1 MVEYT
6 EFRQEQT
13 DWLVELVM
21 LLSFRLCCSMHDHL
35 HQRTCYYCWL
45 VGDQGDAWRRGYIDL
60 GFKAGRKRTFQIVIE
75 GRIDGIADKHY
86 YKSDMALDDILVN
99 NSGSCSQDQ
108 GTLLYQGS
116 LLSDYLFFK
125 EKNSV
130 NVSVLRR
137 NFWSFLFIFFFFKQ
151 KTAYE
156 ILAWLEFRRV
166 LFRSTMILEPAIL
179 L

>member
-1 MVEYT
+1 MFRVLMVLFNQKCSSTQHSVPSIVSLDWPISLFVVEYT

-21 LLSFRLCCSMHDHL
+21 LLSFRLCCSMHDHV
-35 HQRTCYYCWL
+35 HQWTCYYCWL

-86 YKSDMALDDILVN
+86 YKSDMALDDILVY

-108 GTLLYQGS
+108 GTPLYQGS
-116 LLSDYLFFK
+116 LLSDYIMSLN
-125 EKNSV
+125 KNPV
-130 NVSVLRR
+130 DL
-137 NFWSFLFIFFFFKQ
+137 
-151 KTAYE
+151 
-156 ILAWLEFRRV
+156 IL
-166 LFRSTMILEPAIL
+166 
-179 L
+179 